1 MIRPKRRTHAS
12 WRILFLSA
20 FGLILFRDLDAVH
33 AADPVAYKV
42 SFTPSGDAELDGL
55 LKLTSSL
62 VSLEKKLPPAPF
74 ALIGR
79 AQADAKQFVIVLHSL
94 GYDAGSID
102 ITIDGKALD
111 DPGLLAALNAAPE
124 KPPVEVVVS
133 AEKGP
138 IYHLAKLDFSAL
150 PAGFIVPDIIKPGE
164 PARAQPILA
173 VTPAMVSAL
182 HNAGYAFASVG
193 APYALADDHAHTLS
207 VTYTVDPGPHVD
219 IGPISFNGLTRTR
232 EEFLRRH
239 LTLRTG
245 EQFSDTALASA
256 RDSLLGLGVFSS
268 VTPVPAKAEA
278 PPGEVPIS
286 FHVVE
291 QKRHA
296 VSLGGSYATD
306 TGFSLTSSWE
316 DRNVFRNAETL
327 TITGS
332 ISGFGGSAT
341 PAPGYDLK
349 GVFAK
354 PDYYMPTQTL
364 TLTAEALKQS
374 LTAYDQTALLANAI
388 LSRPLTKHLTGSFG
402 LGFITENIK
411 QEGTSRDYVLLQ
423 IPLALT
429 YDSTDSLLAPT
440 KGFRGNLSLT
450 PTKPIAGAGGQ
461 YVIIQASG
469 STYIPVEANARGILA
484 LRALVGTIQGAGQ
497 FQVPPDQRF
506 YAGGT
511 GTVRGYSY
519 QTVGPLFPD
528 DIPQGGIAIDAG
540 TIEFRQR
547 IYKNFGIVP
556 FVDAGQVSAQSRPF
570 AGTLSVGAGL
580 GARYYTSI
588 GPIRVDFA
596 IPLKRTAGSG
606 AFAIYIGLGE
616 AF

>member
-1 MIRPKRRTHAS
+1 MLRGFQPA
-12 WRILFLSA
+12 
-20 FGLILFRDLDAVH
+20 H

-55 LKLTSSL
+55 LKLTSAL
-62 VSLEKKLPPAPF
+62 VSLGKKLPPAPF

-94 GYDAGSID
+94 GYDAGSIA
-102 ITIDGKALD
+102 ITIDGKPLAD
-111 DPGLLAALNAAPE
+111 TSLLATLTAAPAS
-124 KPPVEVVVS
+124 PPVEVVVT
-133 AEKGP
+133 AERGP
-138 IYHLAKLDFSAL
+138 LYHVAKIDFSAL
-150 PAGFIVPDIIKPGE
+150 PPGFGLPDMIKPGD

-193 APYALADDHAHTLS
+193 QPFAVADDPSHTLS
-207 VTYTVDPGPHVD
+207 VSYTVDPGPHVD
-219 IGPISFNGLTRTR
+219 IGPISFDGLTRTR
-232 EEFLRRH
+232 EAFLRRH
-239 LTLRTG
+239 IKLRSG
-245 EQFSDTALASA
+245 QPFSDTSLSDA

-268 VTPVPAKAEA
+268 VTPVPAKAAA
-278 PPGEVPIS
+278 PPGRVPIS

-296 VSLGGSYATD
+296 VTLGGSYATD
-306 TGFSLTSSWE
+306 TGFSLTTSWQ

-332 ISGFGGSAT
+332 MSGFGGSAT
-341 PAPGYDLK
+341 TSPGYDLK

-354 PDYYMPTQTL
+354 PDYYIPTQSL
-364 TLTAEALKQS
+364 TLTVEALKQS

-388 LSRPLTKHLTGSFG
+388 LLRPLTKHLTGSYG
-402 LGFITENIK
+402 VGFITENIK

-423 IPLALT
+423 IPLALN

-450 PTKPIAGAGGQ
+450 PTKPLAGAAGQ

-469 STYIPVEANARGILA
+469 STYIAVEPNARGILA
-484 LRALVGTIQGAGQ
+484 LRALVGSIQGASQ

-511 GTVRGYSY
+511 STVRGYSY
-519 QTVGPLFPD
+519 QTVGPLFAD
-528 DIPQGGIAIDAG
+528 DNPQGGVAIDAG
-540 TIEFRQR
+540 TVEFRQR
-547 IYKNFGIVP
+547 IFKGFGIVP
-556 FVDAGQVSAQSRPF
+556 FVDAGQVGAQSRPF
-570 AGTLSVGAGL
+570 SGTLSVGAGL

-588 GPIRVDFA
+588 GPIRIDFA
-596 IPLKRTAGSG
+596 VPLKRTAGSS
-606 AFAIYIGLGE
+606 AFALYIGLGE